1 MYNFEDI
8 KNAND
13 SERIKIVDS
22 ITNRDYIKEN
32 IFVCLQKPS
41 EEKDL
46 VKEPYLNLEA
56 YLRVKI
62 GEDTT
67 MKIYSN
73 HPVKEETL
81 FQWAMENSKKNIKT
95 TSLPQMLGA
104 EEDNY
109 SPIVLTNT
117 DFLWGAS
124 ALLFPDVFGEICKER
139 GWKGCII
146 LPSSIYEVIVID
158 RENIDIGEVNKTIQN
173 INETVVKPQDRLADS
188 AYVYSLALNA
198 IGVCDD

>member
-8 KNAND
+8 KNTDD

-32 IFVCLQKPS
+32 IFVCLQPPT

-46 VKEPYLNLEA
+46 VREPYLNLEA

-67 MKIYSN
+67 MKIYSS
-73 HPVKEETL
+73 HPIAREAL
-81 FQWAMENSKKNIKT
+81 FQWAMENTKKKIKT
-95 TSLPQMLGA
+95 VPLPQMLGI

-117 DFLWGAS
+117 DSLWGAS
-124 ALLFPDVFGEICKER
+124 ALLFPDIFGEICKEK

-146 LPSSIYEVIVID
+146 IPSSIHEVIVFD
-158 RENIDIGEVNKTIQN
+158 RENVDIKEVNKTIQN
-173 INETVVKPQDRLADS
+173 TNETVVKPQDRLADS